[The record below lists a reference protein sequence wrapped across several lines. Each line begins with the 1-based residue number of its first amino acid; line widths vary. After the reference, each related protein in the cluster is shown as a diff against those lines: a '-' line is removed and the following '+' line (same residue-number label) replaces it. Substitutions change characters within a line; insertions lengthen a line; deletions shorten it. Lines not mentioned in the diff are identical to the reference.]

1 MTTDQDTWITV
12 GRWTNSSN
20 ILGLVV
26 FSIFTGIA
34 IAICGEDGKPML
46 RFFESVSIVMMR
58 ITTWI
63 IHLAPLG
70 VCFLVAGQ
78 LLEMKNIAEEF
89 AKLAWYFLVVIAGL
103 SLHGLVVLPLIY
115 TIVCR
120 KLPFR

>member
-1 MTTDQDTWITV
+1 MCDE
-12 GRWTNSSN
+12 
-20 ILGLVV
+20 
-26 FSIFTGIA
+26 GIA
-34 IAICGEDGKPML
+34 IAACGEEGAPLLK
-46 RFFESVSIVMMR
+46 FFDSVSIVMMK

>member
-1 MTTDQDTWITV
+1 M
-12 GRWTNSSN
+12 
-20 ILGLVV
+20 
-26 FSIFTGIA
+26 TGIA
-34 IAICGEDGKPML
+34 IAMSGEDGKPLL

-103 SLHGLVVLPLIY
+103 ALHGFLVLPLIY

-120 KLPFR
+120 KLPFRSTLNTEHSLVEMEMKC

>member
-1 MTTDQDTWITV
+1 M
-12 GRWTNSSN
+12 
-20 ILGLVV
+20 
-26 FSIFTGIA
+26 FSIVTGIA
-34 IAICGEDGKPML
+34 IAMSGDDGKPL
-46 RFFESVSIVMMR
+46 LKFFESVSIVMMR

-89 AKLAWYFLVVIAGL
+89 AKLAWYFLVVIVGL
-103 SLHGLVVLPLIY
+103 ALHGFLVLPLIY

-120 KLPFR
+120 KLPFRSAYSQH

>member
-12 GRWTNSSN
+12 GKWTNSSN

-34 IAICGEDGKPML
+34 IAVCGEDGKPVL
-46 RFFESVSIVMMR
+46 RLFESLSIVMMK

-63 IHLAPLG
+63 IHLAPVG

-78 LLEMKNIAEEF
+78 LLQMKSVAEEF
-89 AKLAWYFLVVIAGL
+89 TKLAWYFLVVMIGL
-103 SLHGLVVLPLIY
+103 GIHAFIVLPLIY
-115 TIVCR
+115 TVCCR
-120 KLPFR
+120 RLPFR